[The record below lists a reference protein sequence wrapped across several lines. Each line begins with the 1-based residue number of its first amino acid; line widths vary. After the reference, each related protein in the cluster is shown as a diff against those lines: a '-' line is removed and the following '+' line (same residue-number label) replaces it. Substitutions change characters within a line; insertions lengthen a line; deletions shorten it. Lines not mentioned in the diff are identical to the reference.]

1 MADNPRYSDLG
12 IGYSGV
18 PITPGVD
25 MVGSRARASLANN
38 VGALLDRMGETLYK
52 KAADDAQREGLLWGA
67 ANPISIGQLEAA
79 ASAGE
84 DPLATPGTYFG
95 DAARKAQASVLLTNL
110 SAKATAE
117 MANVHALAET
127 GQLDFP
133 AAAER
138 LDAITNGNAAALS
151 QVDGEYGIKLKGAL
165 ATHSASVYKQL
176 TEIEIKRYAA
186 GQKAEAE
193 RFLGDMPTVL
203 ETTFRA
209 GDLDVPGVGKLTP
222 DAQVALHRQMAA
234 RWAQITMDPKIS
246 DQFEKAVSAAKVGA
260 TTKLVSDKEFAA
272 TSTEALA
279 RMSAGNLGPMT
290 GVWAGMTTE
299 EHNKVRTQYMQAS
312 SFEYTAKERAERDDK
327 DARGKEIATKVTE
340 MYMPGTSAPR
350 QRQLARE
357 IATTNAMGIGG
368 PVLEASTIK
377 SMLKPDGDG
386 AGSQGVVRAMEM
398 IDRQGVTDLN
408 EVVKRTGIK
417 GGDIVKIQTHLYS
430 KGDQHLNR
438 QIKTMASIPD
448 GIVQMNGDQQRRFD
462 LLSQEAEI
470 LKARQIQEKGTY
482 DPFLVVDDLRKRRDE
497 ITREK
502 ATDGAKARLEN
513 FKVKKGVVKLNLDTS
528 AEEMRRMGMSE
539 AEIANAQRI
548 QREGMGK

>member
-1 MADNPRYSDLG
+1 MADNPRYADLG
-12 IGYSGV
+12 IGYSGAAQ
-18 PITPGVD
+18 TPGVD
-25 MVGSRARASLANN
+25 PIGVRARASLT
-38 VGALLDRMGETLYK
+38 GDISGLLDRMAGSLYK
-52 KAADDAQREGLLWGA
+52 VAAEEAQREGLQWGA
-67 ANPISIGQLEAA
+67 ANPVSMEQLNAA
-79 ASAGE
+79 VAAGK
-84 DPLATPGTYFG
+84 DPLAERYTYFG
-95 DAARKAQASVLLTNL
+95 EAARKAQASVLLTNL
-110 SAKATAE
+110 DAKAKAE

-127 GQLDFP
+127 GQLDFT

-138 LDAITNGNAAALS
+138 LDAITNGNAKALA
-151 QVDGEYGIKLKGAL
+151 QVDPEYGIKLKGAL

-176 TEIEIKRYAA
+176 TEIEVKRYAA

-193 RFLGDMPTVL
+193 RFLGDLPTVL

-222 DAQVALHRQMAA
+222 DVQVQMHRQMAQ
-234 RWAQITMDPKIS
+234 RWAQITGDAKIA

-260 TTKLVSDKEFAA
+260 TTKFVADKNYAPTSVDALSRMAA
-272 TSTEALA
+272 GDLGQ
-279 RMSAGNLGPMT
+279 MS

-299 EHNKVRTQYMQAS
+299 EQNKVRQQYMQAS

-327 DARGKEIATKVTE
+327 DARGKSIATMVTE
-340 MYMPGTSAPR
+340 MYMPGTPVAR
-350 QRQLARE
+350 QRELART
-357 IATTNAMGIGG
+357 IAITNAQGIGG

-398 IDRQGVTDLN
+398 IDRQGITDLN

-417 GGDIVKIQTHLYS
+417 GGEIVKIQTHLYS

-470 LKARQIQEKGTY
+470 LKARQIQDKGTY
-482 DPFLVVDDLRKRRDE
+482 DPFTVVDDLRKRRDE

-502 ATDGAKARLEN
+502 ATDNAKARLEN
-513 FKVKKGVVKLNLDTS
+513 FPIKKGTVKLNLDTS
-528 AEEMRRMGMSE
+528 ADEMRRMKMSDS
-539 AEIANAQRI
+539 EIANAQRI